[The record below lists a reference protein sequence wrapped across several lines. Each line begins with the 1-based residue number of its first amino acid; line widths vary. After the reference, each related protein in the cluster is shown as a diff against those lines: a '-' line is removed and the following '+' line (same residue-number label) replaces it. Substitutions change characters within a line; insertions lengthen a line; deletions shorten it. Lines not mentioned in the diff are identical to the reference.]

1 MTTKKL
7 TKNSGK
13 EKQVK
18 KISPSPF
25 ELPCQ
30 IYDMVM
36 NWVNPVNI
44 FSKKNNETWLSNNPM
59 SMGENKKKII

>member
-36 NWVNPVNI
+36 N
-44 FSKKNNETWLSNNPM
+44 
-59 SMGENKKKII
+59 